1 MCAQCPRARKPR
13 DFTPP
18 RSKPDSRWITAGQ
31 SAIHGRGVY
40 ARELI
45 PDGTPVIDYTGES
58 RQLRAEG
65 NKFLPSLGL
74 AVVLIGL
81 GLAAVLVAPSM
92 NRMKS
97 LSVTIPIMS
106 ALVLIVMG
114 IALLL

>member
-45 PDGTPVIDYTGES
+45 PDGTPVIEYTGERITKAEAARREIKGHS
-58 RQLRAEG
+58 AIRMAKFVQL
-65 NKFLPSLGL
+65 
-74 AVVLIGL
+74 
-81 GLAAVLVAPSM
+81 
-92 NRMKS
+92 
-97 LSVTIPIMS
+97 
-106 ALVLIVMG
+106 
-114 IALLL
+114 

>member
-1 MCAQCPRARKPR
+1 
-13 DFTPP
+13 
-18 RSKPDSRWITAGQ
+18 
-31 SAIHGRGVY
+31 
-40 ARELI
+40 
-45 PDGTPVIDYTGES
+45 
-58 RQLRAEG
+58 
-65 NKFLPSLGL
+65 
-74 AVVLIGL
+74 VLIGL